1 MILQAMCF
9 APTGFTTSAI
19 KIMTLFW
26 FDDTTV
32 ALGQGLK
39 AWITE
44 SLVETLAGFTAT
56 GDTVDLSER
65 SQGDETAD
73 KRVQCHLLI
82 ADR

>member
-1 MILQAMCF
+1 MILQTVRPSPVGF
-9 APTGFTTSAI
+9 AARAF
-19 KIMTLFW
+19 KIVTLFR